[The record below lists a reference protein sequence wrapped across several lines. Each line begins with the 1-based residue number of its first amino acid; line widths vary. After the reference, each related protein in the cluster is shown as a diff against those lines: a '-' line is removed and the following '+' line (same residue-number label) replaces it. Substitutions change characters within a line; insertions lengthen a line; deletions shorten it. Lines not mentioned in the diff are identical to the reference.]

1 MEWDIGGGI
10 PPTHTNLA
18 RVKVADAEQQRL
30 QLKGCFFL
38 LIVDPPP
45 LRAAAAAAAASAAAA
60 AAATAATTSS
70 STVRITVSIAATA
83 VSVVALVVVVVIVVI
98 PAAATAAVPITASA
112 AAAVPITASA
122 AAAVPVATTSAV
134 VIGHFQCEAGM
145 PDRMVVELCNTCAT
159 PGVAVSPCGFWLI
172 RSVGERLLFGE
183 DDKSMTIVV
192 LLRQSDEC
200 S

>member
-60 AAATAATTSS
+60 AAATSATTSS

-98 PAAATAAVPITASA
+98 PAAAT
-112 AAAVPITASA
+112 AAVPITASA

-192 LLRQSDEC
+192 LLHQSDEC